1 MSCKE
6 KLRLK
11 GMRLTLAH
19 KHSKVKAKSKRR
31 PWLRRPEGTAPLA
44 LLDRRP
50 QVSEALVALDK
61 DFASCLAALPSKWI
75 FLDGSNLELFRTAIL
90 RLSRV
95 PNLRSVVPCP

>member
-1 MSCKE
+1 MSYKE

-31 PWLRRPEGTAPLA
+31 PRLRRPVGTAPLA

-61 DFASCLAALPSKWI
+61 DFASCLAV
-75 FLDGSNLELFRTAIL
+75 
-90 RLSRV
+90 RV
-95 PNLRSVVPCP
+95 TV